1 MGTPAMDRKH
11 STWRARAARVVVM
24 VVLVAVAAACASSG
38 LPPSSSPTTPT
49 IPAAAPTAS
58 TASTTAPVVPTTG
71 APPPPTQA
79 SPAGDAAATLAT
91 LAVKGRAPKTGYS
104 RSQFGPAW
112 ADVDHNHCDTR
123 NDILARDLTDI
134 VRRADGC
141 TVQSGVLA
149 DPYTGKT
156 IQFVRGTTT
165 STAVEIDHVVAL
177 SDAWQKG
184 AQSWDAA
191 TRLAYANDPLVLLA
205 VDGPTNEAKGDGDAA
220 TWLPPNKAFR
230 CDYVARQIAIKAKY
244 QLWVTQAEHDA
255 MAAILESCPGQ
266 PLPGG

>member
-1 MGTPAMDRKH
+1 MDGSR
-11 STWRARAARVVVM
+11 STRRAHAARVAVT
-24 VVLVAVAAACASSG
+24 VVLLALAAGVCASTA
-38 LPPSSSPTTPT
+38 LPPSALPTTAT
-49 IPAAAPTAS
+49 TATTAPTAS
-58 TASTTAPVVPTTG
+58 TTTSAVPPTVAT
-71 APPPPTQA
+71 PPPTQA
-79 SPAGDAAATLAT
+79 PPQGDAAAKLAT

-104 RSQFGPAW
+104 RTQFGPAW

-134 VRRADGC
+134 VRRAGGC
-141 TVQSGVLA
+141 TVQSGTLQ

-156 IQFVRGTTT
+156 IHFVRGTTT

-184 AQSWDAA
+184 AQAWDAA
-191 TRLAYANDPLVLLA
+191 TRLTYANDPLVLLA

-220 TWLPPNKAFR
+220 TWLPPNKAYR

-244 QLWVTQAEHDA
+244 ELWVTPAEHDT
-255 MAAILESCPGQ
+255 MAGILDTCPGQ
-266 PLPGG
+266 PLPAG